1 MNLIQKN
8 PPMICK
14 TKGILTHYLLYSLNK
29 KPKSGYE
36 LIEEIK
42 EKTKGTY
49 IPSKG
54 SIYPILNHLEEEG
67 LIKVK
72 SIEKRSKNIYEVT
85 PQGKKTLLNYK
96 KNKTKMEKNIL
107 KFRFLMKDV
116 FNIKDDDL
124 EKLFFDIKIH
134 FDTSYSEKKD
144 EVVKL
149 LKKCHSILEEKK

>member
-1 MNLIQKN
+1 MSLMQNN
-8 PPMICK
+8 PPIFCK

-42 EKTKGTY
+42 EKTKGDY

-54 SIYPILNHLEEEG
+54 SIYPILNHLEEER

-72 SIEKRSKNIYEVT
+72 SIEKRSKSIYEVT
-85 PQGKKTLLNYK
+85 SQGKKTLLYFK
-96 KNKTKMEKNIL
+96 KHKTEMEKNIK
-107 KFRFLMKDV
+107 KFRVLMEDA
-116 FNIKDDDL
+116 FDMKDDDL
-124 EKLFFDIKIH
+124 GTLFFDIKIH
-134 FDTSYSEKKD
+134 FDTSPSEKKD

-149 LKKCHSILEEKK
+149 LKKCRSVLGEK

>member
-1 MNLIQKN
+1 MNLMQNN
-8 PPMICK
+8 PPILCK

-42 EKTKGTY
+42 EKTKGAY

-54 SIYPILNHLEEEG
+54 SIYPILNHLEEER

-72 SIEKRSKNIYEVT
+72 SIEKRSKSIYELT
-85 PQGKKTLLNYK
+85 SQGKKTLLYFK
-96 KNKTKMEKNIL
+96 KHKTEMEKNIK
-107 KFRFLMKDV
+107 KFRVLMEDA
-116 FNIKDDDL
+116 FDMKDDDL
-124 EKLFFDIKIH
+124 GKLFFDIKIH
-134 FDTSYSEKKD
+134 FDTSSSEKKD

-149 LKKCHSILEEKK
+149 LKKCRSVLGEK